1 MASSPSSRAFQRM
14 VLSSR
19 RLFVVSMRQ
28 VPRPKN
34 HLDSFRYAVEG
45 IVHVFRTQKHMRFH
59 FFTVVLVLLIA
70 LLLRLSRV
78 EMAVLFI
85 VMSGVLVAEM
95 LNTAIE
101 SVVDMV
107 TQAYHPLAKLAKDI
121 AAGAVLIASIT
132 AAIVGG
138 FLFFGSNKIAQ
149 LHVEIKNDPLP
160 VTVIITVVV
169 LVLIIVMISK
179 VLGQKGSIL
188 SGGIVS
194 GHSAVS
200 FFSRVHAD
208 LPGNGLLYGDTRA
221 AAGVSSG
228 AKPGRGKDTYTAGS
242 HYRRSARDFVHLRH
256 LFRPYLSCSRALTVL
271 LH

>member
-1 MASSPSSRAFQRM
+1 
-14 VLSSR
+14 
-19 RLFVVSMRQ
+19 MRQ

-59 FFTVVLVLLIA
+59 FFTVVLVLFIG

-85 VMSGVLVAEM
+85 VVSGVLVAEM
-95 LNTAIE
+95 MNTAIE
-101 SVVDMV
+101 SVVDMI

-138 FLFFGSNKIAQ
+138 ILFFGSNKIAQ
-149 LHVEIKNDPLP
+149 LHLEVKHDPQP
-160 VTVIITVVV
+160 VVAILTVCV

-179 VLGQKGSIL
+179 VLGGKGSIL
-188 SGGIVS
+188 SGGVVS
-194 GHSAVS
+194 GHSALS
-200 FFSRVHAD
+200 FFLASTLIYRAMDYFTGILALLLAFLVAQSRVEGKIHT
-208 LPGNGLLYGDTRA
+208 LQEVIIGGLLGILFTS
-221 AAGVSSG
+221 GVYFFHIFP
-228 AKPGRGKDTYTAGS
+228 A
-242 HYRRSARDFVHLRH
+242 H
-256 LFRPYLSCSRALTVL
+256 
-271 LH
+271 